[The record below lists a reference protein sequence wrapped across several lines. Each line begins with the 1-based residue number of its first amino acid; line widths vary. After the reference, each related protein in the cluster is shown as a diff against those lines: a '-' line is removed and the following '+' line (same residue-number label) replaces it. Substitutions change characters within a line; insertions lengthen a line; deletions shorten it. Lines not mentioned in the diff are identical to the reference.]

1 MNCRFCVR
9 AGLALLT
16 MAALEA
22 GAQTDDRLVVPLSN
36 PSQPARLEVNL
47 VFGSVTVNAY
57 NGAEIVIVA
66 KESVDDDEDDEDG
79 EDFRERERER
89 ERELGDDED
98 NDAQARRDGLVVIPN
113 VSFDLVASER
123 DNTVEVRLAGPPREL
138 DLEISVP
145 RRTSVHARTVN
156 DGTLR
161 VSGVL
166 GEHELQNVNGDVFAT
181 DIAGSAVINT
191 QNGELRASFTELTA
205 GKAMSFS
212 SFNGDVDVAFPASLA
227 AELHVNSGR
236 GDLLTDFAVRAQPQ
250 APVVERDTES
260 GRSEIRMRKEWVGI
274 VGAGGPVMQFRTFN
288 GDVMIR
294 KR

>member
-1 MNCRFCVR
+1 MNGRFLVR

-16 MAALEA
+16 MAAALEA
-22 GAQTDDRLVVPLSN
+22 GAQSDERLVVPLSD
-36 PSQPARLEVNL
+36 PSRPALLEVNL

-66 KESVDDDEDDEDG
+66 KESVDDDEEDERERDFGRDEGDEDDED
-79 EDFRERERER
+79 
-89 ERELGDDED
+89 DED
-98 NDAQARRDGLVVIPN
+98 DARRAGLTVIPN
-113 VSFDLVASER
+113 VSFDLVATER
-123 DNTVEVRLAGPPREL
+123 ENTVTVRMAGPPREL

-156 DGTLR
+156 GEVMR
-161 VSGVL
+161 VTGVL

-191 QNGELRASFTELTA
+191 QNGEVRASFTEITA

-212 SFNGDVDVAFPASLA
+212 SFNGDVDVAFPANLA

-236 GDLLTDFAVRAQPQ
+236 GELRTDFAVRAQPQ

-260 GRSEIRMRKEWVGI
+260 GRSEWRMKQEWVGLI
-274 VGAGGPVMQFRTFN
+274 GAGGPVMQFRTFN
-288 GDVMIR
+288 GDVLIR